1 MRGTA
6 SVQYMKRTTVYHLC
20 TIYERHNLL
29 CTIHG
34 TYNCVPP
41 VYNIWRAQPP
51 CYEAVMYI
59 LCVLTHNVS
68 RMCSQYGVATPYWP
82 ESHVCPPPTITC
94 CPEWQG
100 HRYTS
105 TITCCPEWQ
114 DHRYQGWDKHVMVR
128 RSHLPATSRSIS
140 YRFTHYR
147 HGATRIRSFH
157 TKGGTS
163 RTSLPG
169 RVKYI
174 FLSFQGLKR
183 QFWIASEWK
192 TGPGLW
198 GWPWRDHVGVPESV
212 VSDRN
217 FSHQKVRVTINHPH
231 FPCNCSHLDM
241 HNLALGTYLVKY
253 NPIYTVSDRP
263 NIALR
268 KPVSTP
274 VVRWEFYKM
283 EFKNI
288 FPHTR

>member
-1 MRGTA
+1 
-6 SVQYMKRTTVYHLC
+6 
-20 TIYERHNLL
+20 
-29 CTIHG
+29 
-34 TYNCVPP
+34 
-41 VYNIWRAQPP
+41 
-51 CYEAVMYI
+51 MYI

-114 DHRYQGWDKHVMVR
+114 GHRYTSTITCCPEWQDHRYQGWDKHVMVR
-128 RSHLPATSRSIS
+128 RPHLPAASGPIS
-140 YRFTHYR
+140 YRFTQYR

-163 RTSLPG
+163 RTSLSG

-217 FSHQKVRVTINHPH
+217 FSHQK
-231 FPCNCSHLDM
+231 
-241 HNLALGTYLVKY
+241 
-253 NPIYTVSDRP
+253 
-263 NIALR
+263 
-268 KPVSTP
+268 
-274 VVRWEFYKM
+274 
-283 EFKNI
+283 
-288 FPHTR
+288 

>member
-6 SVQYMKRTTVYHLC
+6 SVQYMRRTTVYHLC
-20 TIYERHNLL
+20 TIYERHSL
-29 CTIHG
+29 CTIHE

-41 VYNIWRAQPP
+41 VYNIWEAQPPVYNIWEAQPP

-68 RMCSQYGVATPYWP
+68 RMCSQYGETAPYWP

-128 RSHLPATSRSIS
+128 RPHLPAASGPIS
-140 YRFTHYR
+140 YRFTQYR

-198 GWPWRDHVGVPESV
+198 GWPWGDHVGVPESV

-217 FSHQKVRVTINHPH
+217 FSHQK
-231 FPCNCSHLDM
+231 
-241 HNLALGTYLVKY
+241 
-253 NPIYTVSDRP
+253 
-263 NIALR
+263 
-268 KPVSTP
+268 
-274 VVRWEFYKM
+274 
-283 EFKNI
+283 
-288 FPHTR
+288 

>member
-1 MRGTA
+1 
-6 SVQYMKRTTVYHLC
+6 
-20 TIYERHNLL
+20 
-29 CTIHG
+29 
-34 TYNCVPP
+34 
-41 VYNIWRAQPP
+41 
-51 CYEAVMYI
+51 MYI

-114 DHRYQGWDKHVMVR
+114 GHRYTSTITCCPEWQDHRYQGWDKHVMVC
-128 RSHLPATSRSIS
+128 RSHLPAASRSIS
-140 YRFTHYR
+140 YRFTQYR

-157 TKGGTS
+157 TKGGAS
-163 RTSLPG
+163 RTSLSG

-217 FSHQKVRVTINHPH
+217 FSHQK
-231 FPCNCSHLDM
+231 
-241 HNLALGTYLVKY
+241 
-253 NPIYTVSDRP
+253 
-263 NIALR
+263 
-268 KPVSTP
+268 
-274 VVRWEFYKM
+274 
-283 EFKNI
+283 
-288 FPHTR
+288 